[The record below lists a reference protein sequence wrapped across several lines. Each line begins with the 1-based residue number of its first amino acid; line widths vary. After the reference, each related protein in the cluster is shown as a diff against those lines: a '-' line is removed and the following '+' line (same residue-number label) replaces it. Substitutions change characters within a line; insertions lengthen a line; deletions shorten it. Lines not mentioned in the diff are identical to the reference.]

1 MIDNIL
7 GYSLD
12 YTLACYGLLMFI
24 ASVEMYRMRRRDVLW
39 QPWKWLSA
47 YAALQVVHSW
57 TVLATLSLPL
67 GVVHYLTTFIVLSL
81 SFFCLFEFGVRSIIG
96 KRGSVWRVVMAPIM
110 LVVLIS
116 VVPSAGLNI
125 LVIVFAL
132 VSSITSAYAMLRHSD
147 QRYRENRALLCFG
160 AVSLL
165 LGGVTMSIGMLNAY
179 GLQLAREASSAFMP
193 RHGIP
198 IEYYQLASTV
208 LFFIFVMLYAMSCN
222 KNDGRR
228 LGHDKVTPY
237 HIYITAA
244 LIPLLSIGWVLC
256 KLGGDF
262 GIHQFRKS
270 LLGRAQTAAANISPD
285 EVQKLYHLDHPGYPK
300 VLRFFRE
307 QMDKVRRVN
316 GDTRFIYLLG
326 KVGPNI
332 VFLADCENEL
342 SPNYSPPMQIYTEAN
357 QPVHDVFITPA
368 PAFDGP
374 TEDRW
379 GVYVSAFVPIVS
391 KATDEVVA
399 VMGMDITGNLWL
411 SAVARYRLVAII
423 MMLIVVIVL
432 VVLGSAY
439 ILTKDALANSALSQ
453 SRFQRIFDA
462 APEGILIVSIAD
474 GLVQA
479 ANRRLLLWLSKTFNE
494 IAGQPMGM
502 YLPTEGKLPE
512 SGHEFQIID
521 SGEIR
526 YLGVTSAEIN
536 FMGYASHLYF
546 LRDITQQRQAVEAKE
561 ALVTEL
567 QETNLELQQIIHA
580 VAHDLKAPTRSIST
594 LAQWIQSDYQSA
606 FDEPANRMLYT
617 IIERTHRMD
626 RLLSGL
632 LEFIRIGRV
641 RPRCELV
648 NFRNLVDDALK
659 QCHAYDRCGIEVN
672 VPETVMTDA
681 SLMNIIL
688 VELIENAVSHGFAS
702 GKPVEVSASLIDDLL
717 TLEIK
722 DHGPGIAKQYHT
734 KVFELFETL
743 SPKDETGRLGLGLA
757 LVNKVVYRMGG
768 SISLNSSPGEGC
780 VVSISFTAA

>member
-1 MIDNIL
+1 MIDSIL

-12 YTLACYGLLMFI
+12 YALACYGLLMFI

-47 YAALQVVHSW
+47 YAGLQVVHSW
-57 TVLATLSLPL
+57 SVLASISLPL
-67 GVVHYLTTFIVLSL
+67 DDVYYFTGFIILSL
-81 SFFCLFEFGVRSIIG
+81 SYFCLFEFGVRSMIG
-96 KRGSVWRVVMAPIM
+96 KRGATWRVVSAP
-110 LVVLIS
+110 LVLVALI
-116 VVPSAGLNI
+116 VAVPSTGLNI
-125 LVIVFAL
+125 IVVLFAL
-132 VSSITSAYAMLRHSD
+132 VSSITSAFAMLRHSD

-165 LGGVTMSIGMLNAY
+165 MCGVTMSIGMMNAY
-179 GLQLAREASSAFMP
+179 GLQLNKVSSSAFIP
-193 RHGIP
+193 HHTIP
-198 IEYYQLASTV
+198 IEYYQLLAAG
-208 LFFIFVMLYAMSCN
+208 LFFLFVMLYAMSCN

-237 HIYITAA
+237 HIYITVA

-256 KLGGDF
+256 KMGGDF

-270 LLGRAQTAAANISPD
+270 LLGRAQTAAANISPG
-285 EVQKLYHLDHPGYPK
+285 EVEKLYHLDRPGYPK

-307 QMDKVRRVN
+307 QMDQVRRVN

-326 KVGPNI
+326 KVGQNI
-332 VFLADCENEL
+332 VFLADCEQEL
-342 SPNYSPPMQIYTEAN
+342 SPDYSPPMQIYTEAN
-357 QPVHDVFITPA
+357 QPVRDAFKKPD

-391 KATDEVVA
+391 KSTGEVVA

-411 SAVARYRLVAII
+411 SAVARYRLAAII
-423 MMLIVVIVL
+423 VMLIVVIVL

-439 ILTKDALANSALSQ
+439 ILVKDALANSAMSQ
-453 SRFQRIFDA
+453 SRFQRVFDA
-462 APEGILIVSIAD
+462 APEGILIVSTAD
-474 GLVQA
+474 GLVRA
-479 ANRRLLLWLSKTFNE
+479 ANQRLLLWLSMTFND
-494 IAGQPMGM
+494 IAGQPMSM
-502 YLPTEGKLPE
+502 YLPTDHELPE
-512 SGHEFQIID
+512 SGYEFQIND
-521 SGEIR
+521 SGNIR

-536 FMGYASHLYF
+536 FRGYASHLYF

-594 LAQWIQSDYQSA
+594 LTQWIKSDYQPY
-606 FDEPANRMLYT
+606 FDEPANRMLNT
-617 IIERTHRMD
+617 IIDRTHRMD

-632 LEFIRIGRV
+632 LEFMRIGRI
-641 RPRCELV
+641 RPTYQPV
-648 NFRNLVDDALK
+648 NFRNLVDDAVK
-659 QCHAYDRCGIEVN
+659 QCHANDRCHVEVN
-672 VPETVMTDA
+672 VPETVITDA
-681 SLMNIIL
+681 SLMTIIL

-702 GKPVEVSASLIDDLL
+702 GRPVVVSASLVDDIL
-717 TLEIK
+717 TLHVK
-722 DHGPGIAKQYHT
+722 DYGPGIDPKYHM
-734 KVFELFETL
+734 KVFELFQTL

-757 LVNKVVYRMGG
+757 LVNKVVHRLGG
-768 SISLNSSPGEGC
+768 RISLDSTPGEGC
-780 VVSISFTAA
+780 VVSISVAAV